1 LKHATISIV
10 VVIII
15 IMMITLNSSSCA
27 KPSLSSYSS
36 PTTDLG
42 FSTRIQ
48 KRPIRKVVDCAVQ
61 SPSVI
66 NFPKQP
72 QDKSRITEE
81 APIPALTTDSPK
93 RTQWNPFQKAAAM
106 ALDIFESALLAREL
120 QQPLSK
126 TTDPRVQL
134 AGNYA
139 PVPEHPVQHSLPV
152 IGTIPEAINGVYL
165 RNGANPL
172 FQPES
177 GHHLFDGDGMVH
189 AVKINDGAVSY
200 ACRFTRTQRLMQERQ
215 LGKPVFPKAI
225 GQLHGISGIARLLL
239 FYARGLCG
247 IVDHRRGA
255 GAANAGLVFFNGKL
269 LAMSEDDLP
278 YELRITAS
286 GDLQTVGRYSFQDQ
300 LDSSMIA
307 HPKIDPISGEL
318 FSLSYDITS
327 PCLRYFNFSAKEVK
341 SPDVEI
347 RLDIPTMAHDFAITE
362 NFVVIPDQQVV
373 FKLSQMLNGGSPV
386 MYDGNKTSRFGV
398 LPKHATDA
406 SSILWVESPNTF
418 CFHLVNA
425 WEERDTE
432 EVVIIGSCMTPPD
445 SVFNDSEENLRAI
458 LTEIRLNL
466 RTGVSRRRVLV
477 PDMNLEVGMVN
488 RKRLGRKTRFAYMAI
503 AEPWPKVSGLA
514 KVDLVSGE
522 VRKHVYGERRF
533 GGEPF
538 FLGTGGGENEDE
550 GYIMAFVHDEMR
562 WQSELQILNGVD
574 LKLEATVLLPTRV
587 PYGFHGT
594 FVEAKDL
601 VSHTID

>member
-1 LKHATISIV
+1 
-10 VVIII
+10 
-15 IMMITLNSSSCA
+15 MITVN
-27 KPSLSSYSS
+27 SYSS
-36 PTTDLG
+36 SLTDLG
-42 FSTRIQ
+42 FPTRFQ
-48 KRPIRKVVDCAVQ
+48 KKPIRKVVDSALQ

-66 NFPKQP
+66 NLPNQPHNKSQITKQP
-72 QDKSRITEE
+72 
-81 APIPALTTDSPK
+81 TTH
-93 RTQWNPFQKAAAM
+93 WNPFQQAAAM
-106 ALDIFESALLAREL
+106 ALDLFESALLSREL

-134 AGNYA
+134 AGNFA

-152 IGTIPEAINGVYL
+152 IGTIPDAVNGVYL

-172 FQPES
+172 FHPES

-189 AVKINDGAVSY
+189 AVKFTNGTASY
-200 ACRFTRTQRLMQERQ
+200 ACRFTQTQRLMQERQ

-225 GQLHGISGIARLLL
+225 GQLHGYSGIARLLL
-239 FYARGLCG
+239 FYGRGLCG

-278 YELRITAS
+278 YELRVTAS
-286 GDLQTVGRYSFQDQ
+286 GDLQTIGRYSFHDQ
-300 LDSSMIA
+300 LNSSMIA

-327 PCLRYFNFSAKEVK
+327 PCVKYFNFSPNEVK
-341 SPDVEI
+341 SPEVKI
-347 RLDIPTMAHDFAITE
+347 HLDIPTMTHDFAITE

-373 FKLSQMLNGGSPV
+373 FELGEMLNGGSPV
-386 MYDGNKTSRFGV
+386 KYDCNKTSRFGV
-398 LPKHATDA
+398 LPKYATDA
-406 SSILWVESPNTF
+406 SSILWVETPNTF
-418 CFHLVNA
+418 CFHLFNA

-445 SVFNDSEENLRAI
+445 SIFNESEENLKTI

-466 RTGVSRRRVLV
+466 RTGASTRRALV
-477 PDMNLEVGMVN
+477 PNMNLEVGIVN
-488 RKRLGRKTRFAYMAI
+488 RNRIGRKTRFAYMAI

-514 KVDLVSGE
+514 KVNLESGE
-522 VRKHVYGERRF
+522 VRKHEYGDRRF

-538 FLGTGGGENEDE
+538 FVPIGGGDEDE
-550 GYIMAFVHDEMR
+550 GYVMAFVHDEVT

-574 LKLEATVLLPTRV
+574 LKLEATVILPTRV

-601 VSHTID
+601 ALQTIH